1 MSQKLSVNNQCNKD
15 FKKKKKNYNEQNHER
30 YFLEIDV
37 QYAEKVH
44 DVHND
49 LRFFTSKNED

>member
-15 FKKKKKNYNEQNHER
+15 FKKKKNYNEQNHER